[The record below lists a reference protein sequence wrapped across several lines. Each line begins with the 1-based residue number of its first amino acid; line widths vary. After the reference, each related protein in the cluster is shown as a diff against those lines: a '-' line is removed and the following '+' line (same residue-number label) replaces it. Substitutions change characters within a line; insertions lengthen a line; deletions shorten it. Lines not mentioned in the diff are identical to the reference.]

1 MDGETL
7 VELIVPTAAIIGA
20 TVIAVRLLAP
30 FAEALAERL
39 RPRPQAVDDGLRVEI
54 RALRGRLDALE
65 RQQAPPLLPDDSAS
79 TPHQEGA

>member
-1 MDGETL
+1 MDGQTL

-39 RPRPQAVDDGLRVEI
+39 RPRPQAVDDVLRVEI
-54 RALRGRLDALE
+54 RSLRERLDALE
-65 RQQAPPLLPDDSAS
+65 RQPAPPLPPGNSAS
-79 TPHQEGA
+79 TPHQEGS